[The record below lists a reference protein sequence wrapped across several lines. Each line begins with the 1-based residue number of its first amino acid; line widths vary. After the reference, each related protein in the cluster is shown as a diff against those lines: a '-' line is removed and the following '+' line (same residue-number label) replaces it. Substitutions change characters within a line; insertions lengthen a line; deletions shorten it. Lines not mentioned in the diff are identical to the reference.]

1 MKRLLGWCC
10 LLVWG
15 VCTSAQP
22 MQLTAMRVS
31 SMLAST
37 RVVFDSNQMPTYHWF
52 VLKNPWRLVIDL
64 KDTRLKAKPLRLPK
78 GVRLLKQLR
87 SGQHGDHLRLVF
99 LLDKSVSVESF
110 VLPPVSTNRY
120 RLVFD
125 LAPHQSIPPSNLQ
138 IPTPHEPLLSA
149 RTAPTK
155 YRKIIVVVDPGHGGK
170 DPGATGLWGTREKD
184 VALSIGRKLQQQLN
198 QTPGFKAYLTRHRDV
213 FITLRHRL
221 SLARKY
227 HADMFVSI
235 HADAFNR
242 RSARGASVYA
252 LSEHGATSEAA
263 RWLADSENK
272 SELIGGVS
280 LDDKGNVLRS
290 VLLDLSQTATTTAS
304 VAVAKRVLQQLRKIT
319 RLHRTRV
326 DQAAFVVLKSPDI
339 PSILVE
345 TGFLS
350 NPHEEERLRDT
361 NHQTLLARALV
372 RGMKQYFTLHPPR
385 HTYFA
390 RLHQASQ

>member
-1 MKRLLGWCC
+1 MNRTLIAWLL
-10 LLVWG
+10 LLCPLWL
-15 VCTSAQP
+15 CAKP
-22 MQLTAMRVS
+22 MQLTAMRFS

-37 RVVFDSNQMPTYHWF
+37 RVVLDSNQMPTYHWF
-52 VLKNPWRLVIDL
+52 VLKNPWRLVVDL
-64 KDTRLKAKPLRLPK
+64 KDTDLQGKALHLPK
-78 GVRLLKQLR
+78 DVRLLTDVR
-87 SGQHGDHLRLVF
+87 SGNHGNHLRIVF
-99 LLDKSVSVESF
+99 SLDQPVSVESF

-125 LAPHQSIPPSNLQ
+125 LAPHEKMLASTLK
-138 IPTPHEPLLSA
+138 LSA
-149 RTAPTK
+149 PRDPVMSAETEPDQ
-155 YRKIIVVVDPGHGGK
+155 YRKIIIVVDPGHGGK
-170 DPGATGLWGTREKD
+170 DPGSTGLWGTREKD
-184 VALSIGRKLQQQLN
+184 VALSIARKLQAQLN
-198 QTPGFKAYLTRHRDV
+198 QTPGFEAHLTRQRDV
-213 FITLRHRL
+213 FISLRHRL
-221 SLARKY
+221 ALARQY

-235 HADAFNR
+235 HADAFRR

-290 VLLDLSQTATTTAS
+290 VLLDLSQTATTMAS
-304 VAVAKRVLQQLRKIT
+304 VAVAKGVLEQLRKIT

-361 NHQTLLARALV
+361 THQTQLARALV
-372 RGMKQYFTLHPPR
+372 GGLKQYFVAHPPR

-390 RLHQASQ
+390 RLHQAAQ